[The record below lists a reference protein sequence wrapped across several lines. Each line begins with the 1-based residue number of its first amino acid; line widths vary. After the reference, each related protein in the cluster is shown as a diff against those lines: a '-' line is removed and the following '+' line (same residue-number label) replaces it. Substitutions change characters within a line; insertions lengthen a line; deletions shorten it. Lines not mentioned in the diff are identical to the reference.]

1 MTTVDKLHKEGDT
14 GKGVTIAVVDTGV
27 DYTHPTIGGCFGQG
41 CRVAKGA
48 NLIPN
53 ARNRSDPMDTLGH
66 GTQVAGIIA
75 GYDAKNGFIGVLP
88 NATIHA
94 YAAESDLTTSTEDTM
109 IAAWL
114 EAYKDGA
121 QVIVSSIGLSSS
133 WAERPSALVVSRI
146 TARGIPCIVALGND
160 HLGPFDAVSP
170 GTGRGAVAV
179 NSVSRSHG
187 RITGEYVYRINSNAD
202 IAFGVRMGAPH
213 AWDTEELAVH
223 DIDADYG
230 GNIDDMEGPLPDC
243 QPRPGDDGK
252 KDLTGRVALIRY
264 PVRDEQHCIFEQRV
278 LNATARGA
286 IHVLAWSGRNALQ
299 LSAPK
304 DAKGIVAIGMTDATV
319 GEALVRAL
327 SAGMTVRVRQVGP
340 HRITTGSIA
349 KLSSYGPTYI
359 LDIKPSVLAPGD
371 DVRST
376 LYGGGYGGVAGTSFA
391 APLVAGIYAL
401 VGEARG
407 TFDPAIL
414 DSVIMGTAEPQSSS
428 HSHYSEGAHDFL
440 SVAQQGADLVKSW
453 EAAHATTLVAPASLA
468 FNDTTNRV
476 SSITLSIKNT
486 ADTTVQYQLTHISA
500 KTLYT
505 LDQNY
510 TTRGTEEIDAPAQ
523 ISLSEDTITLSS
535 GESDTIIISASDP
548 QGVDLKRLPLWSGWI
563 AINGSDNTRLAVPYL
578 GLAGSLRGAP
588 VFSPGVKSILARG
601 RFHEGNVA
609 EGSTVLLRG
618 PVPPNT
624 PVQHTASSRRSRPR
638 VIVTH
643 FVLAL
648 GSPEVQVY
656 VVPLDICSDAE
667 ISATALELDLT
678 RSCVPKTSI
687 IQVGEFQTIGQIAN
701 SPFRYIG
708 GRSMKELWD
717 GSLSSGQ
724 FVPPGRYKL
733 MARALSILGDRN
745 IPSDWQ
751 AAETTEF
758 VVAYEGTGSA
768 GSA

>member
-1 MTTVDKLHKEGDT
+1 
-14 GKGVTIAVVDTGV
+14 
-27 DYTHPTIGGCFGQG
+27 
-41 CRVAKGA
+41 
-48 NLIPN
+48 
-53 ARNRSDPMDTLGH
+53 MDTLGH
-66 GTQVAGIIA
+66 GTEVAGIIA
-75 GYDAKNGFIGVLP
+75 GYDAENGFIGVLP

-94 YAAESDLTTSTEDTM
+94 YASESSVETFTEDTM

-121 QVIVSSIGLSSS
+121 QVIVSSLGLPSS

-146 TARGIPCIVALGND
+146 TAKGIPCIVALGND
-160 HLGPFDAVSP
+160 RLGPFDAAAP

-179 NSVSRSHG
+179 NSVSRIRG
-187 RITGEYVYRINSNAD
+187 RITGDYVYRFNNDAD
-202 IAFGVRMGAPH
+202 IAFGVRMGEPH

-223 DIDADYG
+223 DVDADYG
-230 GNIDDMEGPLPDC
+230 GNIDDMEGPSSDC

-252 KDLTGRVALIRY
+252 KDFTGRVALLRY
-264 PVRDEQHCIFEQRV
+264 PRTDEQHCIFEQRV

-304 DAKGIVAIGMTDATV
+304 DAKGIVAMGMTDATV
-319 GEALVRAL
+319 GEAMVRAL
-327 SAGMTVRVRQVGP
+327 SAGMTVRMRQVGP
-340 HRITTGSIA
+340 HRITTGSLA
-349 KLSSYGPTYI
+349 GLSSFGPTYT
-359 LDIKPSVLAPGD
+359 LDIKPNVLAPGE

-376 LYGGGYGGVAGTSFA
+376 FSGGGYGGVSGTSHA

-407 TFDPAIL
+407 TFDTAIL

-428 HSHYSEGAHDFL
+428 QSHYSEGAHDLL
-440 SVAQQGADLVKSW
+440 SVAQQGAGLVKAW
-453 EAAHATTLVAPASLA
+453 EAAHATTLVSPSSLA

-476 SSITLSIKNT
+476 SSISISIKNT
-486 ADTTVQYQLTHISA
+486 ADIMVQYQLTHISA

-510 TTRGTEEIDAPAQ
+510 TARGTEEIDAAAQ
-523 ISLSEDTITLSS
+523 ISLSKDTITLSS

-548 QGVDLKRLPLWSGWI
+548 QGVDLERLPLWSGWI
-563 AINGSDNTRLAVPYL
+563 AIDGSDSTRLTVPYL

-588 VFSPGVKSILARG
+588 VFSPGIKSVLARG
-601 RFHEGNVA
+601 RFHQGKVG

-618 PVPPNT
+618 PPDT
-624 PVQHTASSRRSRPR
+624 PVQHTASSRRSRAR
-638 VIVTH
+638 VILTH
-643 FVLAL
+643 FVLVL
-648 GSPEVQVY
+648 GSPEAQIY
-656 VVPLDICSDAE
+656 VVPLDICPDAE
-667 ISATALELDLT
+667 IKATALKLDLK